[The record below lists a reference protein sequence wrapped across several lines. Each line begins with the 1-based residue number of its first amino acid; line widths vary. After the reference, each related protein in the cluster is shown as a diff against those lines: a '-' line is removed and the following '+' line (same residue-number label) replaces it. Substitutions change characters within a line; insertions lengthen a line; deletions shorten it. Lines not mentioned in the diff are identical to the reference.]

1 MSSPIK
7 TQNPPLLL
15 STRALRKGERQA
27 LEDLGFD
34 VLVQPSVAVKHL
46 AFDMPQGW
54 NQAVFTSQHAVA
66 SFVKHPQAEKQ
77 IALGRVAHCV
87 GALTQE
93 AAVKAGFR
101 PGHRAD
107 KASDLATLLIEQ
119 PQMGSLYFFCGD
131 KRLAV
136 LPARL
141 AEAQVD
147 CPERVVYRSRP
158 KSTSL
163 NRSVDYLLFY
173 SPSAVQSFTAVNTI
187 GAAKCV
193 CIGPTTAAALTGKT
207 QKVWIAQTPD
217 FNALSA
223 ALQEALR
230 AE

>member
-1 MSSPIK
+1 MNPQQK
-7 TQNPPLLL
+7 NQNPPLLL
-15 STRALRKGERQA
+15 STRALRKGEKQA
-27 LEDLGFD
+27 LLDLGFD
-34 VLVQPSVAVKHL
+34 VLVQPSIAVKHL

-77 IALGRVAHCV
+77 IALGRIAHCV
-87 GALTQE
+87 GTLTQE
-93 AAVKAGFR
+93 AAISAGFR
-101 PGHRAD
+101 PGHHAD
-107 KASDLATLLIEQ
+107 KAIDLAGLLIDQ
-119 PQMGSLYFFCGD
+119 PMPGTLYFFCGD
-131 KRLAV
+131 KRLDV
-136 LPARL
+136 LPTRL
-141 AEAQVD
+141 AEADVD

-158 KSTSL
+158 KSTPV

-173 SPSAVQSFTAVNTI
+173 SPSAVQSFTAVNKI